1 MGRAEVHPD
10 PAPYPAV
17 NRTEALEFV
26 IWFLN
31 IIKLHHLSPKP
42 PTASTSYTKLLC
54 YQPKSQKQTYKK
66 STRHLDH

>member
-17 NRTEALEFV
+17 NRTEALESV

-31 IIKLHHLSPKP
+31 IIKLHHLSSKSL
-42 PTASTSYTKLLC
+42 TASTSYRKLLC
-54 YQPKSQKQTYKK
+54 
-66 STRHLDH
+66 